1 MSSALEKYLKS
12 TVWRLRNSAFK
23 RDRAVVLGAI
33 LSFVPIPPACFLGA
47 LLSIANLFLLKIGRL
62 HQSESKLIW
71 LSTVLGLLNSIIG
84 AYLLMRLGSDF
95 FQILSNLFEK
105 SWPMFNRKSTQSL
118 GAFDA

>member
-118 GAFDA
+118 GPFDA